1 MFNPNNKS
9 RGQVLVIFAVGL
21 LAFIGFA
28 ALAIDVAY
36 WYHTRHQLQGAADA
50 AALAGAAKLTK
61 DETDKTQTDARAEAL
76 IFAANNIAAKRSVV
90 LAPGFPGNNVLSSTN
105 DITVGNWNGTSYTP
119 NAEPVNAVQV
129 RPRRTTDSPPAGGGA
144 ITTFFGRIFGIDS
157 VNISNVQAIA
167 LRRIGTVAPL
177 AVNEYW
183 CGDNPADCD
192 DEGFEPYPNSFFR
205 FNNISTVGLPGPN
218 KAMSKNWCSPSGSST
233 NTWCST
239 HPNQGVP
246 LAIAGANA
254 ISNNQPSSYKGFPAL
269 DYRVN
274 SYLRVPSEKWYKMPN
289 TTNQI
294 NDNQV
299 DTSIGDWA
307 PYLNSYPYVPPVT
320 VTERF
325 IANYDTNNPINPYPA
340 PPPAGNVTSSAPFAT
355 LAYNTGVAVGQTVS
369 KMIDNGNY
377 RNGRYEPGKDIV
389 VLVYDGLVQ
398 GQAQLTRV
406 TVVGYA
412 KMRIIGYGNRL
423 SDAIADTPPYDL
435 NANSAYA
442 YALEPL
448 KDCATENACKQ
459 ILKEWAPINVLL
471 VQ

>member
-1 MFNPNNKS
+1 MFNPKNKS

-50 AALAGAAKLTK
+50 ASLAGAAKLTK
-61 DETDKTQTDARAEAL
+61 VETDKTQTDARAEAVL
-76 IFAANNIAAKRSVV
+76 FAAKNVASKNQVIIASD
-90 LAPGFPGNNVLSSTN
+90 GTNTLSAGN
-105 DITVGNWNGTSYTP
+105 DITVGHWSGTSYTP
-119 NAEPVNAVQV
+119 DAEPVNAVQV
-129 RPRRTTDSPPAGGGA
+129 RPRRTTDSPPVGGGA
-144 ITTFFGRIFGIDS
+144 ITTFFGRIFGIDT
-157 VNISNVQAIA
+157 VNISVQAIA

-183 CGDNPADCD
+183 CGDNPSSCS
-192 DEGFEPYPNSFFR
+192 DEGFAPYPHSFFR

-218 KAMSKNWCSPSGSST
+218 KGPSANWCPPPNGSST
-233 NTWCST
+233 NPWCAT

-274 SYLRVPSEKWYKMPN
+274 SYLRVAGVERWYKMPN
-289 TTNQI
+289 TTSQI

-307 PYLNSYPYVPPVT
+307 PYLNFYPHDPPVT

-325 IANYDTNNPINPYPA
+325 LANYDTNNPINPYPV

-369 KMIDNGNY
+369 EMIGNGNY

-398 GQAQLTRV
+398 GSAQLTRV

-412 KMRIIGYGNRL
+412 KMRIIGYGNSL
-423 SDAIADTPPYDL
+423 SDAQADPFDRTG
-435 NANSAYA
+435 NSAYA

-448 KDCATENACKQ
+448 RACEELDVCKQ
-459 ILKEWAPINVLL
+459 ILKEWAPTNVLL